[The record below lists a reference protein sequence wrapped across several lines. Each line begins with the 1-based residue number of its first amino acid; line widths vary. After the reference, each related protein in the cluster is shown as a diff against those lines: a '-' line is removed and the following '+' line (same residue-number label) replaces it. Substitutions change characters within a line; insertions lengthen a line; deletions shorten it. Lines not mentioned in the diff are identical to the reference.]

1 MSYLDLEKESLGE
14 CPLCNREMIF
24 GKKVSKHHLVPKCHK
39 GKETLYLHD
48 ICHQK
53 IHSVFSEKQLAKE
66 YNNVEALLSNQEIQ
80 KFVEWVKKKPIDFFD
95 VNRDTKHRNKKRK
108 NVK

>member
-1 MSYLDLEKESLGE
+1 MKSEECLGE
-14 CPLCNREMIF
+14 CPLCNRMMI
-24 GKKVSKHHLVPKCHK
+24 KDKRTSKHHLVPKSEK

-53 IHSVFSEKQLAKE
+53 IHSVFTEKELAKK
-66 YNNVEALLSNQEIQ
+66 YNNVEALLSNAEIQ
-80 KFVEWVKKKPIDFFD
+80 KFVNWVKNKPVDFYD
-95 VNRDTKHRNKKRK
+95 TNRDTNHRNKKRR